1 MKIDEVDVARL
12 VSQIEAQPELWNQYN
27 YRKGLDPHLEMSD
40 IWVRYN
46 DIKNLGPHFND
57 EHEAVWYPAY
67 RALPHLKQLIFPLLA
82 KVEGT
87 RLGGVLIT
95 KIPPG
100 CEIKPHIDRGWHVDY
115 YDKFYISL
123 KSQTGANFYSGDEVL
138 CPKTGEVW
146 RFDNRLSHWVKNDS
160 AEDRVTL
167 IVCIRTEKYQEH

>member
-1 MKIDEVDVARL
+1 MKIDEVDIAPLVA
-12 VSQIEAQPELWNQYN
+12 QIEAQPELWNQYN

-46 DIKNLGPHFND
+46 DIKNLGPRFND

-67 RALPHLKQLIFPLLA
+67 HALPYLKQLIFPLLA

-100 CEIKPHIDRGWHVDY
+100 CEIKPHIDRGWHVDKF
-115 YDKFYISL
+115 DKFYISL
-123 KSQTGANFYSGDEVL
+123 KSQPGANFCSGNEVL
-138 CPKTGEVW
+138 CPKAGEIW
-146 RFDNRLSHWVKNDS
+146 RFDNRLAHWLKNES
-160 AEDRVTL
+160 AEDRMTL
-167 IVCIRTEKYQEH
+167 IVCIETDKYKEH